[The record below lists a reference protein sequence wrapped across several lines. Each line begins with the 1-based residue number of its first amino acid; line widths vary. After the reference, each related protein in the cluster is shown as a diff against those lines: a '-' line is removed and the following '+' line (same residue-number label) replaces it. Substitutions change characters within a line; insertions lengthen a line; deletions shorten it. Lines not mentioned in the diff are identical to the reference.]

1 MKIDIVVRVKKAGVL
16 EIATSMANA
25 PISRVNVSRTLNNS
39 GKYNENGTNKKV
51 CSNRSIWSFLPVFDG
66 TESSG
71 NLSPARNRWDRRL
84 NKPFS
89 VR

>member
-39 GKYNENGTNKKV
+39 GKYNENDTNKKV
-51 CSNRSIWSFLPVFDG
+51 CSNRSI
-66 TESSG
+66 
-71 NLSPARNRWDRRL
+71 
-84 NKPFS
+84 
-89 VR
+89 